1 MDYNKTINLPKTDF
15 PMRAGL
21 PKREPEMLK
30 RWEEQ
35 DLYNELL
42 KKNEGKPL
50 FNLHDGPPF
59 SNGELHMGHALN
71 KSLKDFITRSYAMRG
86 YYTPYIPGWDN
97 HGMPIESAIIK
108 QNKLDRKSMSV
119 PEFRSACQQ
128 FADHYIDVQREGFK
142 RMGVVGDW
150 EHPYKTM
157 APEFEADEVR
167 VFGKMYKKGYIYKGL
182 KPVYWCPHDET
193 ALAEAEIEYQDDPCT
208 TVYVK
213 FPMHDD
219 LGKLPGQD
227 KSKLFFV
234 IWTTTI
240 WTLPGN
246 LAIALH
252 PDEPYALVK
261 APNGETYIMAE
272 ALTDKVMKIG
282 GFDSY
287 EIVETHPG
295 AFFENMLADH
305 PFLPKTSRLLLADYV
320 TMDSGTGCVHTAP
333 GFGADDYQTCRRY
346 GMEMVVPVDD
356 QGRHT
361 DYAGK
366 YAGMKTEESNP
377 VILADMKEAGS
388 LFAQEEIVHSYPHC
402 WRCKGPIIF
411 RATPQWFCSVDSF
424 KDEAC
429 AACED
434 VRWVP
439 EWGLD
444 RIKSMVRE
452 RTDWCISR
460 QRKWGLPIPVVYCK
474 HCGKPVVT
482 EESIESIASVF
493 EKEGSNAWF
502 SKTAEELLPAGFKC
516 PECGAAEGFEKEE
529 DTLDGWF
536 DSGSTHF
543 AAMERTQKFWPAT
556 MYLEGLDQYRGW
568 FQSSLLVAV
577 GALGRGAPFKE
588 CVTHGWTVDGEG
600 KAMHKSLGNGMAP
613 AEIFNK
619 YGADLLRLWAASADY
634 HVDVRCSDGIFK
646 QLSQNYLKFRNT
658 ARYCLGNL
666 DGFDPDDLVPADE
679 MEELDRWAVTRL
691 NALTEKCLKGYD
703 NYEFLTVT
711 HSVNDFCVVDL
722 SSFYLDIIK
731 DRLYCEEADGK
742 RRRSAQT
749 ALFLILDTITKLM
762 APILAFTCD
771 EIWQAMTHRSGDDAR
786 NVLLNQMNGV
796 FTEYALDEKA
806 MEKWDTVI
814 KLRSDVNAVLETAR
828 AQKKLGKALEAH
840 VALHADTD
848 EAAQALMSTVG
859 VSLAEV
865 FIVSNCS
872 ITAAEPAAD
881 STVGKGTNFPGLTV
895 EVREADGARCERCWM
910 HDTRVGE
917 NPDHPTLCPR
927 CASVVSKLPQ
937 F

>member
-1 MDYNKTINLPKTDF
+1 MEYKSTLNMSKSGF

-30 RWEEQ
+30 HWEEL

-50 FNLHDGPPF
+50 FSLHDGPPF
-59 SNGELHMGHALN
+59 SNGALHMGHALN
-71 KSLKDFITRSYAMRG
+71 KALKDFINRSYAMRG

-108 QNKLDRKSMSV
+108 QNKLNHKAMSV
-119 PEFRSACQQ
+119 ADFRTACHE

-157 APEFEADEVR
+157 DPGFEAQEVR
-167 VFGKMYKKGYIYKGL
+167 VFGKMYRNGHIYKGL
-182 KPVYWCPHDET
+182 KPVYWCAHDET
-193 ALAEAEIEYQDDPCT
+193 ALAEAEIEYKDDPCT

-213 FPMHDD
+213 FPMNDD
-219 LGKLPGQD
+219 LGKLGHLD

-252 PDEPYALVK
+252 PDESYAVVK
-261 APNGETYIMAE
+261 APNGEMYIMAE
-272 ALTDKVMKIG
+272 ALVEKVMKIG

-295 AFFENMLADH
+295 SFYENMLASH
-305 PFLPKTSRLLLADYV
+305 PFLPKTSRLVLADYV

-333 GFGADDYQTCRRY
+333 GFGADDYETCKRY

-366 YAGMKTEESNP
+366 YAGMGTDESNP
-377 VILADMKEAGS
+377 VILEDMKKAGS
-388 LFAQEEIVHSYPHC
+388 LFASEEIVHSYPHC
-402 WRCKGPIIF
+402 WRCKNPIIF

-424 KDEAC
+424 KDEAI
-429 AACED
+429 AACDD

-439 EWGLD
+439 AWGKD
-444 RIKSMVRE
+444 RMRSMILE

-460 QRKWGLPIPVVYCK
+460 QRRWGLPIPVFYCK
-474 HCGKPVVT
+474 DCGKPICT
-482 EESIESIASVF
+482 EESIEAVASLF
-493 EKEGSNAWF
+493 EKKGSNAWF
-502 SKTAEELLPAGFKC
+502 DMEAEDILPQGFTC
-516 PECGAAEGFEKEE
+516 PHCGKQAGFEKET

-543 AAMERTQKFWPAT
+543 AAMERDQGFWPAT
-556 MYLEGLDQYRGW
+556 MYIEGLDQYRGW

-600 KAMHKSLGNGMAP
+600 KAMHKSLGNGMDP
-613 AEIFNK
+613 AEIFDK
-619 YGADLLRLWAASADY
+619 YGADLLRLWAGSSDY
-634 HVDVRCSDGIFK
+634 HVDVRCSDEIFK

-658 ARYCLGNL
+658 CKFCLDNL
-666 DGFDPDDLVPADE
+666 VNFDPNDLVKPGD
-679 MEELDRWAVTRL
+679 MLPLDKWAVTRL
-691 NALTEKCLKGYD
+691 NDLIGKVFGWYD
-703 NYEFLTVT
+703 NYEF
-711 HSVNDFCVVDL
+711 HSVSHAINDFCVVDL
-722 SSFYLDIIK
+722 SSFYFDIIK
-731 DRLYCEEADGK
+731 DRLYCDEADGLQ
-742 RRRSAQT
+742 RRSAQT
-749 ALFLILDTITKLM
+749 ALYLILDAMTRM
-762 APILAFTCD
+762 FAPILAFTCD
-771 EIWQAMTHRSGDDAR
+771 EVWLAMPHRAEDDGR
-786 NVLLNQMNGV
+786 NVLFNEMVQPY
-796 FTEYALDEKA
+796 TEYALSEEE
-806 MEKWDTVI
+806 MVKWSRIVA
-814 KLRSDVNAVLETAR
+814 LRSAVNGALEQAR
-828 AQKKLGKALEAH
+828 ADKVIGKSLEAAVDLTVPEEDAFLADMDADE
-840 VALHADTD
+840 VADLFIVSQVKLTVGDEMKVTV
-848 EAAQALMSTVG
+848 EAAQG
-859 VSLAEV
+859 VK
-865 FIVSNCS
+865 C
-872 ITAAEPAAD
+872 
-881 STVGKGTNFPGLTV
+881 G
-895 EVREADGARCERCWM
+895 RCWKVL
-910 HDTRVGE
+910 HSVKAVGE
-917 NPDHPTLCPR
+917 HEALCPR
-927 CASVVSKLPQ
+927 CAAVMAKLPKVE
-937 F
+937 